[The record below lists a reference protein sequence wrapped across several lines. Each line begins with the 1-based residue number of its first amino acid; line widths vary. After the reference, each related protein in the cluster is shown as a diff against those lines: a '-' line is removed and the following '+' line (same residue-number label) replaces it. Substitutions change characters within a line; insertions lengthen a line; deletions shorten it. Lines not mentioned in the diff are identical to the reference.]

1 MDSPQPSLSVCSSL
15 AKQNPTPLELL
26 RVSRQKMFTEGTLET
41 VRLGRILGHTSVVE
55 KVSNWIRHTTRTSHH
70 VDNLEL
76 DDSDDD
82 SDDDSSDDSSDD
94 DSSTTST
101 TITPIIR
108 RIPLPS
114 PTLGPHQGRPFRQS
128 QETLNIRRGRIPHRG
143 TQDKPTIRNKY
154 DDKQG
159 DEFDAQRRSL
169 FEGNR
174 NEYQEEDAGYSSSNI
189 DKTATDAKIED
200 AFTFQPL
207 DGMTNY
213 ISDDIWAFCPPTLS
227 HTNYSSSDG
236 DTSRSY
242 GLQEPRSRKSNIT
255 VMI

>member
-1 MDSPQPSLSVCSSL
+1 MTATVPPTSRNHMDSPQPSLSVCSSL

-70 VDNLEL
+70 VDNAEL
-76 DDSDDD
+76 DD
-82 SDDDSSDDSSDD
+82 SDD

-108 RIPLPS
+108 RISLPS

-128 QETLNIRRGRIPHRG
+128 QETLNIRRGSIPHRG

-159 DEFDAQRRSL
+159 DEFDAQRRPP
-169 FEGNR
+169 FEGHR

-189 DKTATDAKIED
+189 DKTATDTKVED

-213 ISDDIWAFCPPTLS
+213 ISDDIWAFCPPKLS
-227 HTNYSSSDG
+227 HTNHKG
-236 DTSRSY
+236 R
-242 GLQEPRSRKSNIT
+242 L
-255 VMI
+255 